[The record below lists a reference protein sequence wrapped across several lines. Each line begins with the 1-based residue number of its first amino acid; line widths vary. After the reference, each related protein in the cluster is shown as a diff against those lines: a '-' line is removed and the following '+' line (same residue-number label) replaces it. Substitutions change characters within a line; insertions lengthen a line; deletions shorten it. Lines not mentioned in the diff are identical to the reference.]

1 MDKWLSYRVFA
12 PGTPVRFRL
21 PQPGRKAASL
31 FIGICFW
38 KEVLTEAV
46 TTAINVTPLVTAL
59 TTSVTP
65 ADVVTLLAVVIG
77 AGMGF
82 VLVWFGSRKVTS
94 GFMGALKKG
103 RLRI

>member
-1 MDKWLSYRVFA
+1 MESVARAFNVF
-12 PGTPVRFRL
+12 GYSSSIFVRGARPKGCF
-21 PQPGRKAASL
+21 SL
-31 FIGICFW
+31 HWNLLW

-65 ADVVTLLAVVIG
+65 ADVVALLAVVIG

-103 RLRI
+103 KLRI

>member
-1 MDKWLSYRVFA
+1 MVKLPGFRPGAAGSIPA
-12 PGTPVRFRL
+12 PATRPKGCF
-21 PQPGRKAASL
+21 SL
-31 FIGICFW
+31 HWNLLW

-46 TTAINVTPLVTAL
+46 TAAINVTPLVTAL

-65 ADVVTLLAVVIG
+65 ADVVALLAVVIG

-82 VLVWFGSRKVTS
+82 VLVWFGSRKVIS

-103 RLRI
+103 KLRI